1 MVAGARVLG
10 FGLRPG
16 PWEVTMT
23 TRPIAGDREL
33 VPVAEPL
40 VSDGERAALAGFLAG
55 CSGLTPSRLWMAR
68 FKVSV

>member
-1 MVAGARVLG
+1 LVAGARVLG

-55 CSGLTPSRLWMAR
+55 CSGLTPLSIVDGAIQG
-68 FKVSV
+68 